1 MQSQTQSAQTLFS
14 RLASRQHFQDLL
26 TACSVSRDQYL
37 AQYISVAE
45 RLAFCVQDLPLSPDV
60 FSAPGGALQAGLQS
74 GLLAVRSCDATIFQP
89 KATAQERQRNDPQ
102 YRWCAYCATLATI
115 YLICAGQIE
124 VVLSGGE
131 VFSFAS
137 AKPLGGYDGSYTA
150 RWHQSAAQ
158 PSQAGLIYLQ
168 AFFFPGQF
176 AHLPQETL
184 AMMAGAI
191 NPLLT
196 TNNAET
202 PLGRVVRTSVAQV
215 LEAQRKRDAAV
226 IMQTAPAEMVD
237 VPVESVA
244 PSGARPVDPL
254 KPSSTYQAAD
264 PSPAPS
270 SVPAAA
276 PATAPATSSSSAS
289 PKTNQSP
296 AENPAVGIS
305 PKVLEW
311 VRALAHIRAMDA
323 EITVDE
329 QGIQFSRKA
338 LGFGATPKDNY
349 TALYEAKVVLDKGEG
364 HARCNHLLAKV
375 YAEEKAKAL
384 GGAT

>member
-131 VFSFAS
+131 AFSFAS

-226 IMQTAPAEMVD
+226 ILQTSPAEMVD
-237 VPVESVA
+237 VPLESVA
-244 PSGARPVDPL
+244 PAGARPVDPL
-254 KPSSTYQAAD
+254 QPAQA
-264 PSPAPS
+264 P
-270 SVPAAA
+270 V
-276 PATAPATSSSSAS
+276 AS
-289 PKTNQSP
+289 PPSKTP
-296 AENPAVGIS
+296 AENPAVGIAVGIS

>member
-226 IMQTAPAEMVD
+226 ILQTSPAEMVD

-254 KPSSTYQAAD
+254 QPAQAPVAPPPPKAPTENST
-264 PSPAPS
+264 
-270 SVPAAA
+270 
-276 PATAPATSSSSAS
+276 
-289 PKTNQSP
+289 
-296 AENPAVGIS
+296 VGIS

-311 VRALAHIRAMDA
+311 VRALANIRSMDA

-329 QGIQFSRKA
+329 KGIQFSRKA

-375 YAEEKAKAL
+375 YADEKAKAM
-384 GGAT
+384 GAAPMSTIKSCNPQSVRKTPQ

>member
-1 MQSQTQSAQTLFS
+1 MQSQNQSAQTLFS
-14 RLASRQHFQDLL
+14 KLASRQHFQDLL
-26 TACSVSRDQYL
+26 TASSVSRDQYL
-37 AQYISVAE
+37 AQYIPIAE
-45 RLAFCVQDLPLSPDV
+45 RFATCVQDLPLSPDV

-102 YRWCAYCATLATI
+102 YRWCAYCATLATV
-115 YLICAGQIE
+115 YLICAGQVE
-124 VVLSGGE
+124 VVLSAGD

-137 AKPLGGYDGSYTA
+137 STPLGRCEGSYTA
-150 RWHQSAAQ
+150 RWNKSAAQ

-202 PLGRVVRTSVAQV
+202 PLGRVVRTSIAQV

-226 IMQTAPAEMVD
+226 ILQTSPAEMVD
-237 VPVESVA
+237 VPVETVA

-254 KPSSTYQAAD
+254 KPSPTYQAAD

-270 SVPAAA
+270 PA
-276 PATAPATSSSSAS
+276 PSTDTATSSSSAS
-289 PKTNQSP
+289 PQAKPSP
-296 AENPAVGIS
+296 AENPAVSIA

-311 VRALAHIRAMDA
+311 VRALANIRSMDA

-329 QGIQFSRKA
+329 KGIQFSRKA
-338 LGFGATPKDNY
+338 LGFGATPKENY

-364 HARCNHLLAKV
+364 YARCNHLLAKV
-375 YAEEKAKAL
+375 YTEEKAKAT
-384 GGAT
+384 GGAK

>member
-1 MQSQTQSAQTLFS
+1 
-14 RLASRQHFQDLL
+14 
-26 TACSVSRDQYL
+26 
-37 AQYISVAE
+37 
-45 RLAFCVQDLPLSPDV
+45 
-60 FSAPGGALQAGLQS
+60 
-74 GLLAVRSCDATIFQP
+74 
-89 KATAQERQRNDPQ
+89 
-102 YRWCAYCATLATI
+102 
-115 YLICAGQIE
+115 
-124 VVLSGGE
+124 
-131 VFSFAS
+131 
-137 AKPLGGYDGSYTA
+137 
-150 RWHQSAAQ
+150 
-158 PSQAGLIYLQ
+158 
-168 AFFFPGQF
+168 
-176 AHLPQETL
+176 
-184 AMMAGAI
+184 MMAKAI

-226 IMQTAPAEMVD
+226 ILQTSPAEMVD

-254 KPSSTYQAAD
+254 KPSSTYCCRSFACTILCI
-264 PSPAPS
+264 
-270 SVPAAA
+270 PAAA

-349 TALYEAKVVLDKGEG
+349 TALYEAKWYWTRGGPCTLQPSAGQGLCRGEG
-364 HARCNHLLAKV
+364 QGP
-375 YAEEKAKAL
+375 

>member
-14 RLASRQHFQDLL
+14 RLASRKHFHDLL

-37 AQYISVAE
+37 AQYIPMAE

-124 VVLSGGE
+124 VVLSGGD
-131 VFSFAS
+131 VFSFAR

-202 PLGRVVRTSVAQV
+202 PLGRVVRTSIAQV

-226 IMQTAPAEMVD
+226 ILQTSPAEMVD
-237 VPVESVA
+237 VPVETVA

-254 KPSSTYQAAD
+254 KPSPTYQAAD

-270 SVPAAA
+270 PA
-276 PATAPATSSSSAS
+276 PSTDTATSSSSAS
-289 PKTNQSP
+289 PQAKPSP
-296 AENPAVGIS
+296 AENPAVGIA

-311 VRALAHIRAMDA
+311 VRALANIRSMDA

-329 QGIQFSRKA
+329 KGIQFSRKA

-364 HARCNHLLAKV
+364 YARCNHLLAKV
-375 YAEEKAKAL
+375 YADEKAKAT
-384 GGAT
+384 GAAA